1 MLPWNI
7 LTEETIEEEPAM
19 SEHDPLAAF
28 LQDQRLVG
36 LTELGISEVAAE
48 LVSKLKEVEDLLKNF
63 RKPS

>member
-1 MLPWNI
+1 
-7 LTEETIEEEPAM
+7 M